1 MSMQPLETRIATA
14 GALYFACVFGAGV
27 VFGSVR
33 VPLVVPRLGVRTAE
47 LLEMPLMFCVILLAA
62 RWIVRRYALP
72 PAPAVRLGVGVLALV
87 LLLTA
92 ESTLALWVQGRTLAQ
107 AVAGRDPVSGSV
119 YLAMLVVFATMPLWV
134 GRLPHA

>member
-1 MSMQPLETRIATA
+1 
-14 GALYFACVFGAGV
+14 
-27 VFGSVR
+27 
-33 VPLVVPRLGVRTAE
+33 
-47 LLEMPLMFCVILLAA
+47 
-62 RWIVRRYALP
+62 
-72 PAPAVRLGVGVLALV
+72 VRLGVGVLALV

-134 GRLPHA
+134 GRLPRA